1 VAKMSKKKV
10 ASGYQRKKRV
20 LYTRA
25 WRFKEEVVQYVQSLY
40 ELTMI
45 EETIE
50 RGRFD
55 SEQSHQL
62 LCLYSNMKRLLGSI
76 RTWYYTKG
84 NTEYFGKKSYSFMQ
98 KFTDSLI
105 LTLKNNIYF
114 IECYFEKVSNLKKP
128 VPDPIS
134 L

>member
-1 VAKMSKKKV
+1 MSKKKV
-10 ASGYQRKKRV
+10 ISGYLQKKRM
-20 LYTRA
+20 LYASA
-25 WRFKEEVVQYVQSLY
+25 WKFKEEVDSYVQSLY

-50 RGRFD
+50 RGRLD

-62 LCLYSNMKRLLGSI
+62 MCLYSNMKNLLNSI

-84 NTEYFGKKSYSFMQ
+84 NTEYFGKESYSFMQ

-114 IECYFEKVSNLKKP
+114 IECYFEKVSRIKKNIQ
-128 VPDPIS
+128 DPIY

>member
-1 VAKMSKKKV
+1 MSKKKV
-10 ASGYQRKKRV
+10 TSGYQKKKRV

-25 WRFKEEVVQYVQSLY
+25 WRFNEEVVQYVQSLY

-62 LCLYSNMKRLLGSI
+62 MCLHSKMNSLLNSI

-84 NTEYFGKKSYSFMQ
+84 NTEYFGKKSYSYMQ

-114 IECYFEKVSNLKKP
+114 IECYFEKVSNLKKH
-128 VPDPIS
+128 VPDPVY

>member
-1 VAKMSKKKV
+1 MSKKKV
-10 ASGYQRKKRV
+10 ISGYLQKKRV

-25 WRFKEEVVQYVQSLY
+25 WKFKEAVDQYVQSLY

-50 RGRFD
+50 RGRLD

-84 NTEYFGKKSYSFMQ
+84 NTKYFGKDSYSFMQ

-105 LTLKNNIYF
+105 LNLKNNIYF
-114 IECYFEKVSNLKKP
+114 IECYFEKVNNLKKP
-128 VPDPIS
+128 VPDHIY

>member
-1 VAKMSKKKV
+1 MSKKNV
-10 ASGYQRKKRV
+10 ISCYLQKKRM

-25 WRFKEEVVQYVQSLY
+25 WNFKEEVDSYVQSLY

-50 RGRFD
+50 RGRLD

-62 LCLYSNMKRLLGSI
+62 MCLYSNMKNLLNSI

-84 NTEYFGKKSYSFMQ
+84 NTKYFGKESYSFMQ

-114 IECYFEKVSNLKKP
+114 IECYFEKVSRIKKNIQ
-128 VPDPIS
+128 DPIY

>member
-1 VAKMSKKKV
+1 MSKKKV
-10 ASGYQRKKRV
+10 VSGYQQKKRM
-20 LYTRA
+20 LYSRA
-25 WRFKEEVVQYVQSLY
+25 WKFQEEVVSYVQSLY

-50 RGRFD
+50 RGRLD

-62 LCLYSNMKRLLGSI
+62 MCLYSNMKSLLNSI

-84 NTEYFGKKSYSFMQ
+84 NTEYFGKESYSYMQ

-114 IECYFEKVSNLKKP
+114 IECYIEKVGRSKKNI
-128 VPDPIS
+128 PDPVY

>member
-1 VAKMSKKKV
+1 MSKKKV
-10 ASGYQRKKRV
+10 ISGYQQKKRI
-20 LYTRA
+20 LYERA
-25 WRFKEEVVQYVQSLY
+25 WKFKEDADEYVQSLY
-40 ELTMI
+40 EITMI

-50 RGRFD
+50 RGRVD

-62 LCLYSNMKRLLGSI
+62 MCLYSNMKNLLNSI

-84 NTEYFGKKSYSFMQ
+84 NTEYFGKESYSFMQ
-98 KFTDSLI
+98 KFTDSLT

-114 IECYFEKVSNLKKP
+114 IECYFEKVSRIKKNIQ
-128 VPDPIS
+128 DPIY

>member
-1 VAKMSKKKV
+1 MSKKKV
-10 ASGYQRKKRV
+10 ISGYLQKKRV

-25 WRFKEEVVQYVQSLY
+25 WKFKEAVDQYVQSLY

-50 RGRFD
+50 RGRLE

-62 LCLYSNMKRLLGSI
+62 LCLYSNMKRLLGAI

-84 NTEYFGKKSYSFMQ
+84 NTKYFGKDSYSCMQ

-114 IECYFEKVSNLKKP
+114 IECYLEKVSNLKKH
-128 VPDPIS
+128 VPDPIY

>member
-1 VAKMSKKKV
+1 MSKKKV
-10 ASGYQRKKRV
+10 VSGYQQKKRM
-20 LYTRA
+20 LYSRA
-25 WRFKEEVVQYVQSLY
+25 WKFQEEVVSYVQSLY

-50 RGRFD
+50 RGRLD

-62 LCLYSNMKRLLGSI
+62 MCLYSNMKSLLNSI

-84 NTEYFGKKSYSFMQ
+84 NTKYFGKESYSYMQ

-114 IECYFEKVSNLKKP
+114 IECYIEKVGRSKKNI
-128 VPDPIS
+128 PDPVY